1 MGMADQ
7 EMAKT
12 ICDSNFAD
20 NTNNMAHQKG
30 ISPEEMVGVY
40 DEWGENYDKSLV
52 GCYNGPAIA
61 TSTLAAYFEKHKRR
75 AVFVLD
81 VAAGT
86 GKVGEQLHQHGFTSI
101 DGLDP
106 SEELLS
112 IAERKNIY
120 RRLIHSFITPE
131 PTVGI
136 LHQHGFTSIDGLDP
150 SKELLSI
157 AERKN
162 IYRRLIHSFIT
173 PEPTVGIES
182 DTYDAIVI
190 SGGMGEGHIKCSA
203 LNEMI
208 RVVKKGG
215 LICIVMRENYL
226 DNVEEYK
233 DRLEPYMKQLEMG
246 GKWEKVERRRVPNY
260 SFQNNGIVFL
270 YKVL

>member
-1 MGMADQ
+1 MYWFRFHVVVSDQAQYKCISFLQYRKLTSMFHRADQ

-86 GKVGEQLHQHGFTSI
+86 GKVGEQ
-101 DGLDP
+101 
-106 SEELLS
+106 
-112 IAERKNIY
+112 
-120 RRLIHSFITPE
+120 
-131 PTVGI
+131 